1 MKKIILLSTSALLLV
16 SCNGSKKGAWTQ
28 EDKTKA
34 RNYIKQSEGPLDFL
48 GNNKEQFVQCYL
60 EKVENTYENFDD
72 ANADTKGC
80 DNLTANCLGEIL
92 MSK

>member
-1 MKKIILLSTSALLLV
+1 MKTLILVFSFAIFLS
-16 SCNGSKKGAWTQ
+16 SCSGSKKGAWS
-28 EDKTKA
+28 ENDKKKA
-34 RNYIKQSEGPLDFL
+34 RNFIRQSEGSLDFL
-48 GNNKEQFVQCYL
+48 GNNKEQFVECYL

>member
-1 MKKIILLSTSALLLV
+1 MKKIILIAAVFCTTI
-16 SCNGSKKGAWTQ
+16 SCGSKKGAWSE

-34 RNYIKQSEGPLDFL
+34 RNYIKQSEGSLDFL
-48 GNNKEQFVQCYL
+48 GNKKEQFVQCYL